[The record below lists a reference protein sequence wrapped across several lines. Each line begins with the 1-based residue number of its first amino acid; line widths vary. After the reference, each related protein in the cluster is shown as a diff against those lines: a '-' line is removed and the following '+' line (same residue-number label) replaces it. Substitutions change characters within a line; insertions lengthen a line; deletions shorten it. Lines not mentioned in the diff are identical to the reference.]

1 MTTGAAFKAGA
12 ILRVLDHDG
21 LELPPEDI
29 ARNVGDPKRAVGSML
44 DLLAAFQFVRKVGTR
59 YYRITELGRHLLAV
73 YDDERDER
81 CEFMFAFRSL
91 GAQLAD

>member
-21 LELPPEDI
+21 LKLPPEDI
-29 ARNVGDPKRAVGSML
+29 ARNVGDPLPAVRSMME
-44 DLLAAFQFVRKVGTR
+44 LLAAFQFVNREGKH
-59 YYRITELGRHLLAV
+59 YYRITELGRQLLAV
-73 YDDERDER
+73 YDDEREER
-81 CEFMFAFRSL
+81 SEWVFAFRSL